1 MSENNIIFIARLL
14 YVIYSILMDKK
25 SIRISPNGILSTGL
39 ERKITILSSHFG
51 VNGTLAEDIHVIL
64 DQM

>member
-1 MSENNIIFIARLL
+1 
-14 YVIYSILMDKK
+14 MDKK

-51 VNGTLAEDIHVIL
+51 ENGTLAEDIHVIL

>member
-1 MSENNIIFIARLL
+1 
-14 YVIYSILMDKK
+14 MDKK

-51 VNGTLAEDIHVIL
+51 VNGRLAEDIHVIL

>member
-1 MSENNIIFIARLL
+1 
-14 YVIYSILMDKK
+14 MDKK

-64 DQM
+64 DQMQQTSSDRGAYFALVFRGFRK

>member
-1 MSENNIIFIARLL
+1 
-14 YVIYSILMDKK
+14 MDKK

-39 ERKITILSSHFG
+39 ERKITMLSSHFG
-51 VNGTLAEDIHVIL
+51 VLNRTLAEDIHVIL